1 MGTRI
6 TPVYEVLWGLDRSH
20 IIYLPCN
27 VVLVVQLL
35 SHIRLFVTPW
45 PTVCQACLQECVQTH
60 VHWVSDAIQPSHPLL
75 PPFSFCL
82 QSSPASGSFPMS
94 GLFTLGGQRIGASAL
109 ASVLP
114 MNSQGCFPSGL
125 TGLISL
131 QSKGLSRVFFS
142 TTIQKYQ
149 FENPCNGSFINVRFH
164 FRKVSFMISV
174 FDIEHEKL
182 GWTMDWWHSTPGC
195 CHPVTGNSH
204 VKYSFSGSKFTLK
217 LCSAPLLL
225 AHCVEWVFV
234 ETEAVDS
241 HWEIF

>member
-45 PTVCQACLQECVQTH
+45 PAVCQACFQECVQTH

-94 GLFTLGGQRIGASAL
+94 DLFASGGQRIGASAL

-114 MNSQGCFPSGL
+114 INSQCCFPSGL
-125 TGLISL
+125 TGLISFW
-131 QSKGLSRVFFS
+131 SKGLSRVFFS
-142 TTIQKYQ
+142 STIQKHQ
-149 FENPCNGSFINVRFH
+149 FESPCNASFTNVRLH
-164 FRKVSFMISV
+164 FR
-174 FDIEHEKL
+174 
-182 GWTMDWWHSTPGC
+182 
-195 CHPVTGNSH
+195 
-204 VKYSFSGSKFTLK
+204 
-217 LCSAPLLL
+217 
-225 AHCVEWVFV
+225 
-234 ETEAVDS
+234 
-241 HWEIF
+241 

>member
-35 SHIRLFVTPW
+35 SHISLFATPW
-45 PTVCQACLQECVQTH
+45 PAVCQACLQECVQTH
-60 VHWVSDAIQPSHPLL
+60 VHWVRDAIQPSHPLL

-82 QSSPASGSFPMS
+82 QSSPASGPFPMS
-94 GLFTLGGQRIGASAL
+94 GLFASGGQRIGASAL

-131 QSKGLSRVFFS
+131 QSKGLSRVFS
-142 TTIQKYQ
+142 
-149 FENPCNGSFINVRFH
+149 R
-164 FRKVSFMISV
+164 
-174 FDIEHEKL
+174 
-182 GWTMDWWHSTPGC
+182 
-195 CHPVTGNSH
+195 NSH
-204 VKYSFSGSKFTLK
+204 KKSKFWFLN
-217 LCSAPLLL
+217 LL
-225 AHCVEWVFV
+225 AMRLYQ
-234 ETEAVDS
+234 
-241 HWEIF
+241 